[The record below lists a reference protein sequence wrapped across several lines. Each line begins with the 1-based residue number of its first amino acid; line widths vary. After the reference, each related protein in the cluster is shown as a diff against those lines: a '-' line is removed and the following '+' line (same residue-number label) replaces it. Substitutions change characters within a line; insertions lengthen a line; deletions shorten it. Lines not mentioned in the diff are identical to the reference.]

1 MSTAAPA
8 SPPTD
13 ARTPPPRLL
22 MTRAE
27 FEAADRPGTRV
38 EWLGM
43 SGETRGG
50 EPLGVVWP
58 VHGFNPDGSFA
69 MASPQHSEI
78 VANLMETLFQT
89 VGRNLWIIGTQD
101 VEVGLPTGRSRFP
114 DVALARRPARYAP
127 GARGTDR
134 ILLTPAAAFEVRSD
148 STVRVDEE
156 DKPADYLSVDTL
168 TDYVLIDQTRP
179 HVAHRRRADAVPA
192 RWDLTFHDDL
202 ADRIELSAP
211 AVSLTL
217 AEIYARVFPAA

>member
-1 MSTAAPA
+1 MSAAAPA
-8 SPPTD
+8 PPPIQQ
-13 ARTPPPRLL
+13 RTPPPRLL
-22 MTRAE
+22 MTRRE
-27 FEAADRPGTRV
+27 FEDADRPGTRV

-43 SGETRGG
+43 SGESRGG

-69 MASPQHSEI
+69 TASPQHSEI

-89 VGRNLWIIGTQD
+89 VDRDLWIIGTQD

-127 GARGTDR
+127 GATGEDR
-134 ILLTPAAAFEVRSD
+134 ILLTPAVAFEVRSD
-148 STVRVDEE
+148 STGRVDEE
-156 DKPADYLSVDTL
+156 DKPADYLSVETL
-168 TDYVLIDQTRP
+168 TDYLLIDQARP
-179 HVAHRRRADAVPA
+179 HVIHRRRADAVPA

-211 AVSLTL
+211 AVSLPLGET
-217 AEIYARVFPAA
+217 YARVLPH